1 MKRFKMLALDIDGT
15 VLNSCGEI
23 STRVRTSVAR
33 AMASGM
39 LVTLAT
45 GRNLR
50 AALPVAEALDI
61 TAPLVVNNGALVFAP
76 GTGQILMHRPL
87 SRDAAVTAV
96 QLLWRMGFTVY
107 ASQGTLEGP
116 DLFFEQHPSVP
127 EQSCLLGRD
136 PRFAVQVYDLA
147 GAVSAMDTLKVMIVD
162 RTASVQAAAK
172 RLAGT
177 MAIGFRVLVTP
188 EGNGYSLLEVS
199 APEISKATGLERLTA
214 LNGISPD
221 EVIAIGDNLN
231 DLEMLQ
237 WVGMGVAMGNSAAM
251 VKQAARAVTASNDD
265 DGVAQFLEQYVFR
278 VA

>member
-1 MKRFKMLALDIDGT
+1 VNRFKMLALDIDGT
-15 VLNSCGEI
+15 ILNSRGEI
-23 STRVRTSVAR
+23 PPRVRSAVAR
-33 AMASGM
+33 AMNAGM

-50 AALPVAEALDI
+50 AALPVADELAI
-61 TAPLVVNNGALVFAP
+61 TAPLVVGNGTLVVAP
-76 GTGQILMHRPL
+76 ATGQILLHRPL
-87 SRDAAVTAV
+87 TRDAAVTAV
-96 QLLWRMGFTVY
+96 QLLWRMGFTVF
-107 ASQGTLEGP
+107 ASTGTLEGP
-116 DLFFEQHPSVP
+116 DLFFEQAPSVP
-127 EQSCLLGRD
+127 EQSCLMGRD

-147 GAVSAMDTLKVMIVD
+147 GAVAGMDTLKVMVLD
-162 RTASVQAAAK
+162 RTASVAAAAN

-177 MAIGFRVLVTP
+177 LASGFRVLVTP

-214 LNGISPD
+214 LNGISPS

-237 WVGMGVAMGNSAAM
+237 WVGMGVAMGNAAAM
-251 VKQAARAVTASNDD
+251 VKQVARAVTASNDD
-265 DGVAQFLEQYVFR
+265 DGVAQFLEQHVFR